1 MHLGRNT
8 CYLMLL
14 VAVLAAGERTEQNAD
29 RCHEGAMSEKEEHS
43 EELGSRGRPQRHH
56 NRFLA
61 HRDGAMESGEHGSE
75 EDRAFERL
83 SSLAR
88 YAKSKLS
95 FGSGGSRTTDKR
107 SRSCNKE

>member
-1 MHLGRNT
+1 MDFMIL
-8 CYLMLL
+8 YYS
-14 VAVLAAGERTEQNAD
+14 GERAERNAD